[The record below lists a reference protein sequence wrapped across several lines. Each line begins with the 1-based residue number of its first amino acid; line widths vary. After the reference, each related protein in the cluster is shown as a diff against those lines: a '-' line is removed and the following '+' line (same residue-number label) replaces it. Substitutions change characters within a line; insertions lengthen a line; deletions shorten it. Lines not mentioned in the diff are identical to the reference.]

1 MSDPSLGS
9 ASPRAVARGEVW
21 LYPYFLSP
29 VPQAVPQAVGFLSPL
44 PQAVPQAAGF
54 LSPLPQAVPQ
64 AAGFLSPLPQAVPQ
78 AVGFSSRSLP
88 RLNRFF
94 NDMIKTSLRGVCRS

>member
-1 MSDPSLGS
+1 MSEPSLGR
-9 ASPRAVARGEVW
+9 AAPRAGARGEVW
-21 LYPYFLSP
+21 LYPY
-29 VPQAVPQAVGFLSPL
+29 FLSPL

-64 AAGFLSPLPQAVPQ
+64 AVGFLLPLPQAVPQ

-94 NDMIKTSLRGVCRS
+94 NDMIKTSLCGVCRS